1 MKRPWKMKA
10 AHTIDL
16 GHEQLLLLEGERGAR
31 PKVLFRGAW
40 LSEGVDLE
48 HRVPS
53 RDEHAAPVAAFRFG
67 FDWIVGRG
75 VAFENR

>member
-1 MKRPWKMKA
+1 MKRHWTMKA

-16 GHEQLLLLEGERGAR
+16 GHEQLLLLEGERGTR
-31 PKVLFRGAW
+31 PQVLFRGVW
-40 LSEGVDLE
+40 LSEVIDLE

-53 RDEHAAPVAAFRFG
+53 RDEHAAPGANRFG

-75 VAFENR
+75 LAFENR